1 MPGVLRS
8 YLALE
13 QGEEAAKH
21 LFGSSEGLGVDSM
34 LTVSDGRFQ
43 TKCTPQSRPRLRI
56 DRKTGTGE
64 DGKLF
69 HTDGLPSG
77 TAFSFQLLLK
87 QHLPAGTLTPAGT
100 PEEETVETLLRAMHA
115 GEITI
120 GGQRSNGFGAVA
132 LAVRRQRYD
141 LTDAADRTGLDPG
154 GSAEGYGAVG
164 AEQGKSVGRSV
175 RGDGQMSRCG
185 SSAAAGRSEE
195 GIRPL
200 PCRCRRTGIT
210 CSQLPRSRGCIRS
223 QAERIASY
231 LRRED
236 LILHLASVKRPCEDS
251 PEPQRNSGSMSVGW
265 SR

>member
-1 MPGVLRS
+1 MAKFNYAVCYLVDATCQTPLRTGGTEKSMLCGADGLPMIQGGSIAGVLRS

-141 LTDAADRTGLDPG
+141 LTDAADRTAWIQEKAPKDT
-154 GSAEGYGAVG
+154 V
-164 AEQGKSVGRSV
+164 
-175 RGDGQMSRCG
+175 
-185 SSAAAGRSEE
+185 
-195 GIRPL
+195 
-200 PCRCRRTGIT
+200 
-210 CSQLPRSRGCIRS
+210 QLELS
-223 QAERIASY
+223 
-231 LRRED
+231 
-236 LILHLASVKRPCEDS
+236 K
-251 PEPQRNSGSMSVGW
+251 
-265 SR
+265 